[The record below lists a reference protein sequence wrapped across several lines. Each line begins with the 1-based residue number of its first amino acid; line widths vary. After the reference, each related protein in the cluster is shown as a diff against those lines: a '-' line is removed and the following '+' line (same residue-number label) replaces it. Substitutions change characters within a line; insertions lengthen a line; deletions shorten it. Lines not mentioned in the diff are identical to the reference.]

1 MLPVTVDSIVILKKQ
16 KTRSVLRTQN
26 QQRCTS
32 LTYTYTKIGWK
43 KYISA
48 AIYSWRRLILWP
60 SWIAQLVTIIIS
72 HHQNI
77 SHAQSIHYAQQWKM
91 LKPITFEGFSPIF
104 GCMGTVLNNIQF
116 RSISGSFFKQIHK
129 MFKHFIS
136 SNTKSPEWIVLD

>member
-48 AIYSWRRLILWP
+48 AIYSWRRL
-60 SWIAQLVTIIIS
+60 
-72 HHQNI
+72 
-77 SHAQSIHYAQQWKM
+77 
-91 LKPITFEGFSPIF
+91 
-104 GCMGTVLNNIQF
+104 
-116 RSISGSFFKQIHK
+116 
-129 MFKHFIS
+129 
-136 SNTKSPEWIVLD
+136 